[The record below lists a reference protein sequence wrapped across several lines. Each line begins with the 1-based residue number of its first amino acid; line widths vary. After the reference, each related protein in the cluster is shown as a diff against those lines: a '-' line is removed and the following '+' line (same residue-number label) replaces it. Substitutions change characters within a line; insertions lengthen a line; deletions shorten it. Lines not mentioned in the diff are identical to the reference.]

1 MDDISIPEVINP
13 VDPIDLSIFKEHTEE
28 TFLSMISSISKLE
41 KQLIIDNS
49 ILPNINFFTNMDK
62 LEKIFVNKKINILND
77 SPLVSNCQII
87 IYIIQ
92 PKKNCLELIENQIKN
107 YMLKI
112 KEKKEQNLQKS
123 NKNDTPKINTS
134 SLNDN

>member
-87 IYIIQ
+87 IILFNL
-92 PKKNCLELIENQIKN
+92 KK
-107 YMLKI
+107 
-112 KEKKEQNLQKS
+112 
-123 NKNDTPKINTS
+123 TV
-134 SLNDN
+134 